1 MGFSMND
8 NLHIDRVDTEFL
20 INYLIY
26 TLSLLVQNPNTNIK
40 SGEVVNFPKNI
51 EWVYKKPLSIS
62 TNQMSIFE
70 EE

>member
-1 MGFSMND
+1 MNN

-26 TLSLLVQNPNTNIK
+26 TLSLLVQNPNTSIK

-51 EWVYKKPLSIS
+51 EWVYKKPVSIS

>member
-1 MGFSMND
+1 MND
-8 NLHIDRVDTEFL
+8 NLHIDRADTEFL

>member
-8 NLHIDRVDTEFL
+8 NLHIDRADTEFL

>member
-40 SGEVVNFPKNI
+40 SGEVVNFPKKI